1 MSNTLFLSIVHKA
14 ASTQPISR
22 VISQQE
28 ASFCDAPEH
37 FLVVSFLTL
46 SPHLGEGGWK
56 GTLQTPQCR
65 RCPPPSPHTPAL
77 SSTSWAASRTHVHTP
92 FSLPLFLQ
100 TSDLGTAALSILPH
114 SGPICAVLREG
125 MVQLHRTPS
134 GTTRPWLYRFLPG
147 LNPTSGTGCQVA
159 EHRGFPGGTGRDG
172 SLAWFQLG

>member
-1 MSNTLFLSIVHKA
+1 MPQNISLSFHFWH
-14 ASTQPISR
+14 SLPILGK
-22 VISQQE
+22 E
-28 ASFCDAPEH
+28 AGKGPYKLPSAEDA
-37 FLVVSFLTL
+37 LL
-46 SPHLGEGGWK
+46 HL
-56 GTLQTPQCR
+56 LTPQLY
-65 RCPPPSPHTPAL
+65 PAPL
-77 SSTSWAASRTHVHTP
+77 GLLHVRMYTHP
-92 FSLPLFLQ
+92 FPCPLFLQ